1 MRGGH
6 GLRRLLAFAP
16 VIGEFERKALP
27 IAAIRRG
34 DVVVF
39 KSPVEP
45 DRDLIKRVIGLPG
58 EILEQKNKKIFINGA
73 PLDPARQYAV
83 GISDFLMTGGET
95 NLGYLTR
102 TNPGVHDVTELRDV
116 RRAVMDELKSLYK

>member
-1 MRGGH
+1 MMDGALIAKVLDQGLGNQGVGGYLH
-6 GLRRLLAFAP
+6 ESDGVQRTSQGW
-16 VIGEFERKALP
+16 I
-27 IAAIRRG
+27 
-34 DVVVF
+34 
-39 KSPVEP
+39 
-45 DRDLIKRVIGLPG
+45 
-58 EILEQKNKKIFINGA
+58 INGA
-73 PLDPARQYAV
+73 PLDPAKQYAV